1 MEKDTFSGAILAW
14 VKSAKAFLKV
24 QAGTGDNLLEED
36 IREGFTDYCLWS
48 TSRPESIDTDGELD
62 MECLDSGM
70 VLFRENCTP
79 GEAGIEL
86 PASLRHRLRQGRL
99 LRHPE
104 RNVVE
109 SKDPVGEASPCLQ
122 PLCPRVPQT
131 VIPATFSR
139 HPREGGDLLSNPRPN
154 RLPDTPSPRS
164 SAPKTPE
171 PRAELLFQS
180 LHDIH
185 ICG

>member
-1 MEKDTFSGAILAW
+1 MENDTFGGALLAW

-24 QAGTGDNLLEED
+24 QAGAGDNLLEED

-48 TSRPESIDTDGELD
+48 TFRPECIDTDGELD

-70 VLFRENCTP
+70 VLFRGKMHP
-79 GEAGIEL
+79 RRGAGIEL

-109 SKDPVGEASPCLQ
+109 SKNPVGEASPCLQ

-131 VIPATFSR
+131 VIPAQAGISFPIRVQTVFR
-139 HPREGGDLLSNPRPN
+139 TPPLLR
-154 RLPDTPSPRS
+154 
-164 SAPKTPE
+164 APPLKPQNIF
-171 PRAELLFQS
+171 AVNDFLLKVW
-180 LHDIH
+180 
-185 ICG
+185 